1 MKLLL
6 ENWRRYITEDWR
18 DTSWETDDEKVSLMA
33 PKLPGWKFKSV
44 VDYLGDKTVDLNVS
58 ELIEQLPTLPIGGG
72 DIDEALNRMAAAS
85 LEYPIIVVKS
95 GGQYR
100 FVLDGNHRLGKAY
113 VCGGRDATIKA
124 KILDL
129 DNPETPE
136 VFKRMFG
143 GADETT
149 T

>member
-6 ENWRRYITEDWR
+6 ESWREFLTEDWR
-18 DTSWETDDEKVSLMA
+18 DTSWEDDDEKITIGDVA
-33 PKLPGWKFKSV
+33 
-44 VDYLGDKTVDLNVS
+44 DYLGDKTVDINVG
-58 ELIEQLPTLPIGGG
+58 ELIEQLPTLPVGGG
-72 DIDEALNRMAAAS
+72 DIDEALNRMAASS

-136 VFKRMFG
+136 NFNKMFG
-143 GADETT
+143 AKE
-149 T
+149 

>member
-6 ENWRRYITEDWR
+6 ENWREFLTEDWR
-18 DTSWETDDEKVSLMA
+18 DTSWEDDDGKVSI
-33 PKLPGWKFKSV
+33 GDV
-44 VDYLGDKTVDLNVS
+44 VDYLGDETVDINVG
-58 ELIEQLPTLPIGGG
+58 ELIEQLPTLPVGGG
-72 DIDEALNRMAAAS
+72 DIDEALNRMAASS

-136 VFKRMFG
+136 NFNKMFG
-143 GADETT
+143 AKE
-149 T
+149 

>member
-6 ENWRRYITEDWR
+6 ENWRKYITEDWR
-18 DTSWETDDEKVSLMA
+18 DTSWEADNEKVTI
-33 PKLPGWKFKSV
+33 GDV
-44 VDYLGDKTVDLNVS
+44 IDYLGDETVDVNVL
-58 ELIEQLPTLPIGGG
+58 ELSLQLPPLPTQGT
-72 DIDEALNRMAAAS
+72 ERVAAAN

-100 FVLDGNHRLGKAY
+100 YVLDGNHRLQKSIDNK
-113 VCGGRDATIKA
+113 VETIKA

-136 VFKRMFG
+136 KFKRMFG
-143 GADETT
+143 
-149 T
+149 

>member
-6 ENWRRYITEDWR
+6 ESWREFLTEDWR
-18 DTSWETDDEKVSLMA
+18 DTSWEDDDGKVSI
-33 PKLPGWKFKSV
+33 GDV
-44 VDYLGDKTVDLNVS
+44 VDYLGDETVDINVG
-58 ELIEQLPTLPIGGG
+58 ELIEQLPTLPVGGG
-72 DIDEALNRMAAAS
+72 DIDEALNRMAASS

-136 VFKRMFG
+136 NFNKMFG
-143 GADETT
+143 AKE
-149 T
+149 

>member
-6 ENWRRYITEDWR
+6 ENWRKFVTEDWR
-18 DTSWETDDEKVSLMA
+18 DTSWKTDDGKVSIREVL
-33 PKLPGWKFKSV
+33 
-44 VDYLGDKTVDLNVS
+44 DYLGDETVDINVG

-72 DIDEALNRMAAAS
+72 DIDEALDRMSAAS
-85 LEYPIIVVKS
+85 LEYPIIIVKNEN
-95 GGQYR
+95 QYQ

-113 VCGGRDATIKA
+113 VCGGKDAVIEA

-143 GADETT
+143 GAG
-149 T
+149 

>member
-6 ENWRRYITEDWR
+6 ENWREYITEDWR
-18 DTSWETDDEKVSLMA
+18 TSATWTAKDGEKRTL
-33 PKLPGWKFKSV
+33 GDV
-44 VDYLGDKTVDLNVS
+44 VDYLGDETVDVNVG

-72 DIDEALNRMAAAS
+72 EIDEALDRMSAAS
-85 LEYPIIVVKS
+85 LEYPIIIVKNENRY
-95 GGQYR
+95 Q

-113 VCGGRDATIKA
+113 VCGGKDAVIEA

-136 VFKRMFG
+136 VFKKMFG
-143 GADETT
+143 GAG
-149 T
+149 

>member
-6 ENWRRYITEDWR
+6 ENWREFLTEDWR
-18 DTSWETDDEKVSLMA
+18 DTSWEDDDGKVSI
-33 PKLPGWKFKSV
+33 GDV
-44 VDYLGDKTVDLNVS
+44 VDYLGDETVDINVG

-72 DIDEALNRMAAAS
+72 DIDEALNRMAASS

-129 DNPETPE
+129 DNTETPE
-136 VFKRMFG
+136 NFKKMFG
-143 GADETT
+143 GQDETPT
-149 T
+149 

>member
-6 ENWRRYITEDWR
+6 ENWRKFITEDWR
-18 DTSWETDDEKVSLMA
+18 DTSWENDDEKVTI
-33 PKLPGWKFKSV
+33 GDV
-44 VDYLGDKTVDLNVS
+44 VDYLGDETVDINVL
-58 ELIEQLPTLPIGGG
+58 ELSQQLPPLPVRGV
-72 DIDEALNRMAAAS
+72 ERVAAAS

-100 FVLDGNHRLGKAY
+100 FVLDGNHRLQKAII
-113 VCGGRDATIKA
+113 CDIESIKT

-143 GADETT
+143 GAG
-149 T
+149 